1 MSVKDRASV
10 SEPSKGANATVS
22 VSERNVFIELYNV
35 VNKQFNEVMLKY
47 NKIDELKAKANGLSD
62 EEVYR
67 QGLEFMKEV
76 EGVNATDENGREIIV
91 LDKCYRYDDKWNL
104 FLVRERNERMLP
116 WNVVNGG
123 GVVDELLRKVLF

>member
-1 MSVKDRASV
+1 MDVKDKAS
-10 SEPSKGANATVS
+10 A
-22 VSERNVFIELYNV
+22 SERNLFIELHNV

-47 NKIDELKAKANGLSD
+47 NKIDELKAKAKELSD

-67 QGLEFMKEV
+67 QGLEFMREI
-76 EGVNATDENGREIIV
+76 EGANATDENGREIIV

-116 WNVVNGG
+116 WNVVKRE